1 MHLMADLLVAAHE
14 ADLERDVRK
23 RRLEHLVDTC
33 RRRVLGILPIGGM
46 RKYDDCCDGGCEAAD
61 GACC

>member
-23 RRLEHLVDTC
+23 RRLQHLVATC
-33 RRRVLGILPIGGM
+33 RRRVLGILPIGGI
-46 RKYDDCCDGGCEAAD
+46 CDPCST
-61 GACC
+61 C